1 MFYTGRT
8 EKPYGKFMR
17 PISQTFRCFDEVVR
31 RGSIRKAAE
40 ALHLTAAA
48 VHQQILNLEEQVGSP
63 LFDRL
68 PRGMQLTT
76 AGEIIIAAVRRS
88 QRDFDNAMTQVEDLR
103 SLRRGHVNLAVSP
116 SSAEQLVPDAIQA
129 AMKRYPGVTY
139 SVRSGNGESI
149 LKWVE
154 TGEADIGYG
163 LRRKPPLGVVEVR
176 AFAQHLGLV
185 TPPGHPLTKL
195 QRRPRLRECL
205 DYPLILMT
213 PDTELR
219 LMVDQID
226 HRERRKAR
234 PLVETSSVSMVRR
247 LVADGMGIGFL
258 IAENVAEDVARRKLA
273 WTPLADT
280 GAQSFSC
287 LYQRSDLTTTVA
299 MSMFLQFLGQ
309 AIETINDHF
318 HAATQPARKRGTRA
332 T

>member
-1 MFYTGRT
+1 
-8 EKPYGKFMR
+8 MR

-31 RGSIRKAAE
+31 RGSIRKAAQ

-76 AGEIIIAAVRRS
+76 AGEIIIAAVRRG

-116 SSAEQLVPDAIQA
+116 SSAERLVPDAIQA

-163 LRRKPPLGVVEVR
+163 LRRKPPPGVVEVR

-195 QRRPRLRECL
+195 QKRPRLRECL

-234 PLVETSSVSMVRR
+234 PLVETSSVAMVRR
-247 LVADGMGIGFL
+247 LVADGVGVGFL
-258 IAENVAEDVARRKLA
+258 IAENVAEDVAQRKLA
-273 WTPLADT
+273 WTPLADA
-280 GAQSFSC
+280 GAQSSSC
-287 LYQRSDLTTTVA
+287 LYQRSDLTSTVA
-299 MSMFLQFLGQ
+299 MGMFLQFLGQ
-309 AIETINDHF
+309 AIETIEDRLHL
-318 HAATQPARKRGTRA
+318 ATQAAPKRGTRL

>member
-1 MFYTGRT
+1 
-8 EKPYGKFMR
+8 MR

-40 ALHLTAAA
+40 SLHLTAAA

-76 AGEIIIAAVRRS
+76 AGEIIIAAVRRG

-103 SLRRGHVNLAVSP
+103 SLRRGHINLAVSP
-116 SSAEQLVPDAIQA
+116 SSAEQLVPEAIQA
-129 AMKRYPGVTY
+129 AMKSYPGVTY

-163 LRRKPPLGVVEVR
+163 LRRKPPPGVVEVR
-176 AFAQHLGLV
+176 AFSQHLGLV

-195 QRRPRLRECL
+195 GKRPRLRDCL

-219 LMVDQID
+219 AMVDQID
-226 HRERRKAR
+226 HRQQRKAR

-247 LVADGMGIGFL
+247 LVADGVGIGFL
-258 IAENVAEDVARRKLA
+258 IAENVAEDVTQHKLA
-273 WTPLADT
+273 WTPLADA
-280 GAQSFSC
+280 GAKSFSC
-287 LYQRSDLTTTVA
+287 LYQRSDLSTTVA
-299 MSMFLQFLGQ
+299 MSMFLQFLGH
-309 AIETINDHF
+309 AIETTESQF
-318 HAATQPARKRGTRA
+318 HATAQSGRKRAQRVK
-332 T
+332 

>member
-1 MFYTGRT
+1 
-8 EKPYGKFMR
+8 MR

-40 ALHLTAAA
+40 SLHLTAAA

-76 AGEIIIAAVRRS
+76 AGEIIIAAVRRG

-129 AMKRYPGVTY
+129 AMERYPGVTY

-163 LRRKPPLGVVEVR
+163 LRRKPPPGVVEVR
-176 AFAQHLGLV
+176 AFAQHLGVV
-185 TPPGHPLTKL
+185 TPPGHPLTRL
-195 QRRPRLRECL
+195 QKRPRLHECL

-219 LMVDQID
+219 SMVDQID

-247 LVADGMGIGFL
+247 LVADGVGIGFL
-258 IAENVAEDVARRKLA
+258 IAENVAEDVAQCKLA
-273 WTPLADT
+273 WTPLADA
-280 GAQSFSC
+280 GAHSFSC

-309 AIETINDHF
+309 AIETIEDRF
-318 HAATQPARKRGTRA
+318 HTPTHSPRKRTTR
-332 T
+332 TG

>member
-1 MFYTGRT
+1 
-8 EKPYGKFMR
+8 MR

-40 ALHLTAAA
+40 SLHLTAAA

-76 AGEIIIAAVRRS
+76 AGEIIIAAVRRG

-103 SLRRGHVNLAVSP
+103 SLRRGHINLAVSP

-129 AMKRYPGVTY
+129 AMKSYPGVTY

-163 LRRKPPLGVVEVR
+163 LRRKPPPGVVEVR
-176 AFAQHLGLV
+176 AFSQYLGLV

-195 QRRPRLRECL
+195 NKRPRLRDCL

-219 LMVDQID
+219 AMVDQID
-226 HRERRKAR
+226 HREKRKAR

-247 LVADGMGIGFL
+247 LVADGVGIGFL
-258 IAENVAEDVARRKLA
+258 IAENVAEDVAQRKLA
-273 WTPLADT
+273 WLALADA
-280 GAQSFSC
+280 GAKSFSC
-287 LYQRSDLTTTVA
+287 LYQRADLTTTVA

-309 AIETINDHF
+309 SIETTESRF
-318 HAATQPARKRGTRA
+318 HASTPTRRKRAVQVT
-332 T
+332 

>member
-1 MFYTGRT
+1 
-8 EKPYGKFMR
+8 MR

-205 DYPLILMT
+205 DHPLILMT

-247 LVADGMGIGFL
+247 LVADGVGIGFL

-318 HAATQPARKRGTRA
+318 HTATQPARKRGTRP

>member
-1 MFYTGRT
+1 
-8 EKPYGKFMR
+8 
-17 PISQTFRCFDEVVR
+17 
-31 RGSIRKAAE
+31 
-40 ALHLTAAA
+40 
-48 VHQQILNLEEQVGSP
+48 
-63 LFDRL
+63 
-68 PRGMQLTT
+68 MQLTT
-76 AGEIIIAAVRRS
+76 AGEIIIAAVRRG

-116 SSAEQLVPDAIQA
+116 SSAEHLVPDAIQA

-163 LRRKPPLGVVEVR
+163 LRRKPPPGVVEVR

-195 QRRPRLRECL
+195 QRHPRLRECL

-219 LMVDQID
+219 MMVDQID

-247 LVADGMGIGFL
+247 LAADGVGIGFL

-280 GAQSFSC
+280 GAQSSSC

-309 AIETINDHF
+309 AIETIEDRF
-318 HAATQPARKRGTRA
+318 HAATQPGGKRSTRL

>member
-1 MFYTGRT
+1 
-8 EKPYGKFMR
+8 MR

-185 TPPGHPLTKL
+185 TPPGHPLMKL

-247 LVADGMGIGFL
+247 LVADGVGIGFL
-258 IAENVAEDVARRKLA
+258 IAENVAEDVTRRKLA